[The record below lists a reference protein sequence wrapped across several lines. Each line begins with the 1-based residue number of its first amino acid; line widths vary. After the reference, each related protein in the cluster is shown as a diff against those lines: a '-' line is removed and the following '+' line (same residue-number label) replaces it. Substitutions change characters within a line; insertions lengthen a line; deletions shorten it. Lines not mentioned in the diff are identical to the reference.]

1 MSGITDKELGAT
13 SARYTAGEIKRA
25 SRRRPSYKL
34 GDDEPRRAHSTWYR
48 GEHCNYIPSASN
60 LREDD
65 AVEKYVLHGW
75 APERPFITRHHT
87 ITAFGSCFA
96 THLTRY
102 LQERRYDVCGE
113 FGETHVVH
121 HGAGMVNTYALRQQL
136 EWAYDEVDIGEDL
149 WHDKRGVAA
158 ERSLEIKQNTRRLF
172 DATDVFI
179 FTLGLSEVWY
189 NRDTG
194 NVYWRGIPR
203 LEFDPKRHGFRVT
216 TVEENRENLE
226 RIYSIIRAKRPGAT
240 IILTLSPV
248 PLVATFRPVSCI
260 TANVVSK
267 AVLRVAVDELMREHG
282 TDPELYYWP
291 SYEIVKE
298 FCRDP
303 YDDDNRHVKP
313 EIVSRIMDA
322 FAKFYLVETE
332 D

>member
-1 MSGITDKELGAT
+1 M
-13 SARYTAGEIKRA
+13 
-25 SRRRPSYKL
+25 
-34 GDDEPRRAHSTWYR
+34 
-48 GEHCNYIPSASN
+48 
-60 LREDD
+60 
-65 AVEKYVLHGW
+65 
-75 APERPFITRHHT
+75 
-87 ITAFGSCFA
+87 
-96 THLTRY
+96 
-102 LQERRYDVCGE
+102 
-113 FGETHVVH
+113 
-121 HGAGMVNTYALRQQL
+121 
-136 EWAYDEVDIGEDL
+136 
-149 WHDKRGVAA
+149 
-158 ERSLEIKQNTRRLF
+158 
-172 DATDVFI
+172 
-179 FTLGLSEVWY
+179 GLSEVWY

-267 AVLRVAVDELMREHG
+267 AVLRVAVDELMRENG
-282 TDPELYYWP
+282 TDPELHYWP

-298 FCRDP
+298 YCREP